1 MDDLRSGNRGTGA
14 GIGNAQCDARP
25 DYLKEFKANYPKL
38 AEQAETTKCN
48 ICHYGDKKT
57 NRNDY
62 GKAFAKN
69 FGDMKNVKDAEKIK
83 EVLKKTEKEK
93 SSVEGKTFGDLL
105 EDGKL
110 PGKNP

>member
-1 MDDLRSGNRGTGA
+1 MVFGVAIAALVLASATRDA
-14 GIGNAQCDARP
+14 HARP
-25 DYLKEFKANYPKL
+25 AYLKEFENTYPKL
-38 AEQAETTKCN
+38 AEQAKTIKCN
-48 ICHYGDKKT
+48 ICHYGDEKK

-62 GKAFAKN
+62 GKALAKN
-69 FGDMKNVKDAEKIK
+69 LGDMKNVKDAEKIK

-110 PGKNP
+110 PGKAP